1 MATNPNYGD
10 ITPEIEAMA
19 ALSRS
24 NSCID
29 PADYVRYDVKR
40 GLRDLNGKGV
50 VAGLTEISDIIAKKV
65 VDGQSVTPGVGP

>member
-40 GLRDLNGKGV
+40 GLRDLNGK
-50 VAGLTEISDIIAKKV
+50 ALWPA
-65 VDGQSVTPGVGP
+65 